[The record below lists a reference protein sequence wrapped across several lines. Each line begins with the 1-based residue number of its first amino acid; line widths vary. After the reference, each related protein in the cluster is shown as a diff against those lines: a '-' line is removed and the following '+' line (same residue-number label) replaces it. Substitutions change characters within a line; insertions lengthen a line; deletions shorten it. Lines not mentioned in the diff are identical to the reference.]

1 MFDWLITSLREGID
15 WALQALSPLD
25 AACILGAIVII
36 ALAKHAGMWI
46 YALVALPGTFA
57 HELAHF
63 VVGLLL
69 GAQPSF
75 PSLIPVRTE
84 RGWRLGAVS
93 FRVGR
98 LRALPIALAPLLLLP
113 LACWWAFALLH
124 TAAWPLY
131 ALHVWITAALL
142 TASMPSRTDWK
153 LALPALGV
161 LLLTAV
167 SAAVAWWYLL
177 AR

>member
-1 MFDWLITSLREGID
+1 MFDSLTATLREVID
-15 WALQALSPLD
+15 QFLQALSPAD
-25 AACILGAIVII
+25 AACVLVAIAII

-63 VVGLLL
+63 LVGLLL
-69 GAQPSF
+69 GARPSF

-93 FRVGR
+93 FRVGH

-113 LACWWAFALLH
+113 LACWWALALLH
-124 TAAWPLY
+124 TATWPLY

-142 TASMPSRTDWK
+142 TASMPSRSDWK

-161 LLLTAV
+161 LLLV
-167 SAAVAWWYLL
+167 GVLAAAAWWYLL

>member
-1 MFDWLITSLREGID
+1 M
-15 WALQALSPLD
+15 
-25 AACILGAIVII
+25 
-36 ALAKHAGMWI
+36 
-46 YALVALPGTFA
+46 
-57 HELAHF
+57 
-63 VVGLLL
+63 
-69 GAQPSF
+69 
-75 PSLIPVRTE
+75 
-84 RGWRLGAVS
+84 
-93 FRVGR
+93 GR

-131 ALHVWITAALL
+131 ALHAWITAALL

-161 LLLTAV
+161 LLLIAML
-167 SAAVAWWYLL
+167 AAVAWWFLL